1 MNPSA
6 RVTGSYSE
14 PPTHRDWAW
23 LTLRYP
29 LTIRG
34 QLDILKSALAGRDRM
49 RFDQL
54 KRREFITL
62 LSSAAAWPLVVARS
76 RRECR

>member
-14 PPTHRDWAW
+14 PRRTETGLANS
-23 LTLRYP
+23 RYP

-62 LSSAAAWPLVVARS
+62 LGGVAR
-76 RRECR
+76 